1 MAGPVVETFAA
12 PPDAVFA
19 AAHAIAQQMAKSID
33 QVDPATR
40 TIYFNT
46 GMSLSSWNGQNVTA
60 RVADAPHGGS
70 LLEVGTQVKR
80 SGLSSFQLVS
90 WGEGGRVS
98 RKFAN
103 GVRDHLGAS
112 PPSVQSPS

>member
-1 MAGPVVETFAA
+1 MADPVVERLAA

-19 AAHAIAQQMAKSID
+19 AAQAVAQQMAKSVD
-33 QVDPATR
+33 QVDPAGR

-60 RVADAPHGGS
+60 RVSDAPEGGS
-70 LLEVGTQVKR
+70 LLEVGAQVKR
-80 SGLSSFQLVS
+80 SGLSSFQVVS
-90 WGEGGRVS
+90 WGEGARLS

-103 GVRDHLGAS
+103 RVRDQLGAS
-112 PPSVQSPS
+112 AAGVQSPG